1 MFVFLCKIWQTKAGE
16 DSWRRHLEYRRSGKL
31 NAAKQRIAAGVKQAN
46 RRRIGS
52 RSNLISVINLSRQQ
66 HALTAN
72 PQMRSNRSVSRVSF
86 ITTSNISQLES
97 SRLLKPIYQGSSE
110 SLTESVKSGMHV
122 EFKLSTQVDEN
133 KPSYIQTINEHK
145 G

>member
-1 MFVFLCKIWQTKAGE
+1 
-16 DSWRRHLEYRRSGKL
+16 
-31 NAAKQRIAAGVKQAN
+31 
-46 RRRIGS
+46 
-52 RSNLISVINLSRQQ
+52 
-66 HALTAN
+66 
-72 PQMRSNRSVSRVSF
+72 MRSNRSVSRVSF